1 MPNFSFDVDEA
12 YAKKNNEFLRDTKRL
27 QTSAL
32 LFGVVLL
39 AVGGGLYYL
48 ADGAVWGWIVM
59 SMMGVMALISFI
71 MIPVLP
77 RQVGT
82 AQSLYNQYP
91 LVPAVVAEI
100 NPRDVVLLALV
111 NINVDE
117 SMPPRWGLAVRTVTR
132 LGVHDRKLGERV
144 PSVGVSGRRTL
155 RDQNHW
161 DEISPMPIT
170 WGTTDKDI
178 VRQAE
183 KTIPHE
189 LWNKLEKNRNK
200 LDQVKETRMNLL
212 EL

>member
-1 MPNFSFDVDEA
+1 MPNFAFEVDEA